1 MDGLNPRKVA
11 SLLFIIGIAVVFTLQ
26 FGPGSTGFG
35 ATGGA
40 TAPGSVASVNGKE
53 IPLRDFA
60 AAWAQQMSFLR
71 SQGSPVPESL
81 ARQFGMHNQVL
92 DRLVNTELLA
102 QAAERHGIN
111 PSDEELRK
119 LIHQNADFQKDGQF
133 DFERYQ
139 QVLRD
144 FYRKTPQDF
153 ELELRRQ
160 LAAQKMMGVVRA
172 NAVVSDDEVRA
183 RFEKE
188 GNQAKVVFAR
198 FLPAMYADKVPNPT
212 AAQLAEWKKAHEKE
226 IKEYFE
232 ANRFVYQQPERIRAR
247 QVLVKLPPEAT
258 ADQKK
263 AALEKAQ
270 ALRKEIEGGKD
281 FAQVARDSSEDPGSK
296 TRGGDLGWVER
307 GSWEPALA
315 DAAFALKQGEVTQ
328 PVETKFGVHL
338 VKVDEKQVAQDKK
351 LEDVQDEIATTLYK
365 QDRAKQQARAEAEK
379 ALASVKSGQDL
390 KTLFPPEKEQPAL
403 LRFETETR
411 PEAVETDSF
420 TAEGEAVPHLGPA
433 PELVKAAFAVSAP
446 QPLDSVFPMGEGFV
460 VAQVVERQKPDAEGF
475 EKRKEELRTQ
485 ARQAKQIELTE
496 SFLKA
501 LREQGSVVTNTAAI
515 DSVVGTG

>member
-1 MDGLNPRKVA
+1 M
-11 SLLFIIGIAVVFTLQ
+11 
-26 FGPGSTGFG
+26 
-35 ATGGA
+35 
-40 TAPGSVASVNGKE
+40 
-53 IPLRDFA
+53 
-60 AAWAQQMSFLR
+60 
-71 SQGSPVPESL
+71 
-81 ARQFGMHNQVL
+81 
-92 DRLVNTELLA
+92 
-102 QAAERHGIN
+102 
-111 PSDEELRK
+111 
-119 LIHQNADFQKDGQF
+119 
-133 DFERYQ
+133 
-139 QVLRD
+139 
-144 FYRKTPQDF
+144 
-153 ELELRRQ
+153 
-160 LAAQKMMGVVRA
+160 
-172 NAVVSDDEVRA
+172 
-183 RFEKE
+183 
-188 GNQAKVVFAR
+188 
-198 FLPAMYADKVPNPT
+198 
-212 AAQLAEWKKAHEKE
+212 
-226 IKEYFE
+226 
-232 ANRFVYQQPERIRAR
+232 
-247 QVLVKLPPEAT
+247 
-258 ADQKK
+258 
-263 AALEKAQ
+263 
-270 ALRKEIEGGKD
+270 
-281 FAQVARDSSEDPGSK
+281 
-296 TRGGDLGWVER
+296 ER

-338 VKVDEKQVAQDKK
+338 VKVDEKQAAQDKK

-379 ALASVKSGQDL
+379 ALASAKAGQDL

-446 QPLDSVFPMGEGFV
+446 QPLDSVFPLGEGFV

-475 EKRKEELRTQ
+475 DKRKEELRAQ